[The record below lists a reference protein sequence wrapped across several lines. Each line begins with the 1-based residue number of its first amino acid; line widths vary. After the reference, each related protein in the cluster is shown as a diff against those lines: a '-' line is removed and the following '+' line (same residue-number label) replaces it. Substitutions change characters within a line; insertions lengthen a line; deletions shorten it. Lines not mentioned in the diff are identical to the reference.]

1 MSPRRLL
8 ATALPF
14 ALALAAPAAAAEKFI
29 AFGDSITYGWFD
41 GANPNGTNEC
51 IEDLGRSPN
60 QCGYPGRVVDRLNSQ
75 GYNVSVANVGKGGEK
90 TYQAVSRVDQELN
103 RYPDARVFVLME
115 GSNDISVGYG
125 SPVGIETIRS
135 NLATI
140 GNKAQNRG
148 MRVIL
153 ATVIP
158 RYPQAPVDP
167 SNTQTAALNV
177 RIRSLASQRGWPLAE
192 TYNHFMGLPN
202 LFQTYYQH
210 WSSNDPVGHP
220 CNLGFDQLANVF
232 TPVIRGVQP
241 PRITINAPAS
251 PIATGAVVTFSASLP
266 DPVTYLEWN
275 FGDGGTISGTS
286 AAQAGSVQYMYL
298 APGTYTVSLTA
309 ENSNGSRTKA
319 VNVTVSGAAPNFA
332 KRTSLLPIFARG
344 DGTLPDDLE
353 TDVRLTNG
361 GAVGGMAILKVL
373 GEIRDDARF
382 QTGLLPETRIFLDPG
397 ETVIAPDA
405 VAALFGE
412 ARLRGGLE
420 VTYYLPQGSPTGAL
434 SVSGTLRRHGL
445 AAPSDPEAEIVSTAW
460 SSVSKTISGI
470 DLDAGET
477 VLLSVTNVDSAA
489 IWVLAEIRDGADE
502 LVDVAAF
509 DVAGRSTRI
518 RSLTDLARGLD
529 ARPGPFTVVFSAAAA
544 RFTAHAV
551 EIDPSSGVIVDHAS
565 VP

>member
-1 MSPRRLL
+1 MTPRRLL

-29 AFGDSITYGWFD
+29 AFGDSITYGWYD

-90 TYQAVSRVDQELN
+90 TYQALSRIDQVLN
-103 RYPDARVFVLME
+103 QHSDAHVFVLME
-115 GSNDISVGYG
+115 GSNDVSTNV
-125 SPVGIETIRS
+125 STETTKA
-135 NLATI
+135 NLGTL
-140 GNKAQNRG
+140 GNRAENRG
-148 MRVIL
+148 MHVIL

-158 RYPQAPVDP
+158 RKPGVPVDP
-167 SNTQTAALNV
+167 SNVTTAQLNSK
-177 RIRSLASQRGWPLAE
+177 IRTLANQRGWPLAE
-192 TYNHFMGLPN
+192 TYNHFTGLPN
-202 LFQTYYQH
+202 LFQTYYQN
-210 WSSNDPVGHP
+210 WVGTDPVGHP
-220 CNLGFDQLANVF
+220 CNQGFEQLANVF
-232 TPVIRGVQP
+232 TPVIRSVQP
-241 PRITINAPAS
+241 PRITINPPAS
-251 PIATGAVVTFSASLP
+251 PIATGAVVVFGASLP
-266 DPVTYLEWN
+266 DPITFAEWS
-275 FGDGGTISGTS
+275 FGDGGTISGTTPG
-286 AAQAGSVQYMYL
+286 QVNPVQYMYL
-298 APGTYTVSLTA
+298 APGSYTVTLTA

-332 KRTSLLPIFARG
+332 TKTSLLPVFARG
-344 DGTLPDDLE
+344 DGALPDDLE
-353 TDVRLTNG
+353 TDVTLANG
-361 GAVGGMAILKVL
+361 GGVGGMAVLKVL
-373 GEIRDDARF
+373 DEIRDPQRF
-382 QTGLLPETRIFLDPG
+382 QTGLLPETRIYLEPG
-397 ETVIAPDA
+397 ETVNAPDA
-405 VAALFGE
+405 VATLFGAVRE
-412 ARLRGGLE
+412 RGALE
-420 VTYYLPQGSPTGAL
+420 VTWYLAPGSPTASL
-434 SVSGTLRRHGL
+434 SASGTLRRHGL
-445 AAPSDPEAEIVSTAW
+445 AAPSDGEAEIVSTAW
-460 SSVSKTISGI
+460 SSASKTISGI

-477 VLLSVTNVDSAA
+477 VILSVTNVDPTA
-489 IWVLAEIRDGADE
+489 IWVLAEIRDGDDE